1 MLRPIGLTATGL
13 RIVLALV
20 VASGLSL
27 HGLKKRSLSGTG
39 STAAFV
45 VGLVNMAVSFRFG
58 MLLILFY
65 YSSSY
70 LTKLKQERKQR
81 LEAHYKIGGQRDAV
95 QVFANSLLATLTAA
109 AYWYYVGED
118 RHVSECI

>member
-1 MLRPIGLTATGL
+1 VWFRVA
-13 RIVLALV
+13 VALA
-20 VASGLSL
+20 VAAGLSA
-27 HGLKKRSLSGTG
+27 HGLKKRSLSASG
-39 STAAFV
+39 SAAAFV

-58 MLLILFY
+58 MILILFY

-95 QVFANSLLATLTAA
+95 QVFANSLLATITAA

-118 RHVSECI
+118 RNVS